1 MRRKDNRGASF
12 VMVIVAMAIVAILA
26 VTILWIALVNL
37 QMKTTDEKNTDNFYS
52 AEGVLDQICT
62 GLEGDMSA
70 AYTEGYSKVMQSYKT
85 KGNAENNEAN
95 RQALFVNTYVAALKL
110 RLAENPGDVQGST
123 YKMKKIQGYV
133 DSSLYKTD
141 SSGKPVYPYAK
152 ITSVSTPRLMTY
164 KNRTVLEGIKVEYT
178 DEKGYKSIIQTD
190 ISLAVPTM
198 SFTASGGVPELFTY
212 SLVGNTGLE
221 IGTDAHNVNLGG
233 NLYAGSDST
242 GMSVLIPNNTEL
254 RVDNASYMIAD
265 GNIEIGNPNS
275 NRAGINNKYI
285 LSIDKQC
292 QLWTNNINVNVNKEN
307 VFLEGTTYVADD
319 MTLKGRG
326 STVTLGKDENGKST
340 DGKYVGF
347 GNSDTKSD
355 ESSAIIINGRD
366 STLDM
371 SGIKELML
379 AGNAYINRSSMVK
392 DNRNDKGK
400 KDVAMGESISVKGNQ
415 IAYLIPPECIGT
427 DGDGADAKSHY
438 FKNPLSSSEDD
449 EITSNGSDSQKYT
462 VVNTNVVSSKT
473 GKPLSYYLSQ
483 YLSADEMKN
492 TDNYI
497 RKVYAPSNG
506 SENDGLVYYYLNM
519 PVKQASQ
526 YYEDYYNIDH
536 SSADS
541 KLQKYT
547 AFYTK
552 SIQVNDA
559 ASIYTS
565 GDYSLYDGSNLSLLK
580 GIVDGVNMDAQSIEL
595 KNTYT
600 ALRKRLIT
608 SYNSLPPTAE
618 TASLFTNIVHED
630 NLKKFT
636 EHETGKK
643 IEVTTTYTGK
653 YNKDETYKAVVVDG
667 DYTYPQSDSKE
678 NKNVR
683 IIVATGNVTIN
694 DNFTGTI
701 IAGKKI
707 FVNKECTVSNC
718 PQEIFKAL
726 LLKEVKVKD
735 VKTGSKKTMHLYDVF
750 DDGAD
755 YLGGITKTAANGS
768 GDADIDYSS
777 LITYQNW
784 KKK

>member
-26 VTILWIALVNL
+26 VTILWIALANL

-52 AEGVLDQICT
+52 AEGILDQICT
-62 GLEGDMSA
+62 GLEGDMSV

-85 KGNAENNEAN
+85 KGNADINEAN
-95 RQALFVNTYVAALKL
+95 RQASFVNTYVAALKS
-110 RLAENPGDVQGST
+110 RLADPNDAKGLT
-123 YKMKKIQGYV
+123 YNMDKIKGYV
-133 DSSLYKTD
+133 DSSLSKTD

-152 ITSVSTPRLMTY
+152 VTSVSTPQLKTY
-164 KNRTVLEGIKVEYT
+164 QNRTVLEGIKVEYT

-190 ISLAVPTM
+190 ISLSVPTM

-221 IGTDAHNVNLGG
+221 IGTGAHNVNLGG

-242 GMSVLIPNNTEL
+242 GMSVLIPNNTKL

-275 NRAGINNKYI
+275 NRAGTHNEST

-292 QLWTNNINVNVNKEN
+292 QLWTNNINVNGAKVS
-307 VFLEGTTYVADD
+307 LEGTTYVSDD
-319 MTLKGRG
+319 MTLKGSG
-326 STVTLGKDENGKST
+326 STVTLGRDENGKST

-347 GNSDTKSD
+347 GNSDTSSA
-355 ESSAIIINGRD
+355 ESSAIIINGRE

-379 AGNAYINRSSMVK
+379 AGNTYINRASMVK
-392 DNRNDKGK
+392 VNGNDKEN

-415 IAYLIPPECIGT
+415 IAYLIPAECIGT
-427 DGDGADAKSHY
+427 DGDGADAKSVY
-438 FKNPLSSSEDD
+438 YKNPLSYSEDAA
-449 EITSNGSDSQKYT
+449 ITSKGSDNQQYT
-462 VVNTNVVSSKT
+462 VININVVSSKT

-483 YLSADEMKN
+483 YLSADQMKN

-580 GIVDGVNMDAQSIEL
+580 GIVDGVDMDAQSIEL

-636 EHETGKK
+636 EHKTGKK
-643 IEVTTTYTGK
+643 IEVTATYTDK

-694 DNFTGTI
+694 ADFTGTI

-707 FVNKECTVSNC
+707 FVNKQCTVSNC

-726 LLKEVKVKD
+726 LLKEVK
-735 VKTGSKKTMHLYDVF
+735 TGSKTMHLYDVF

-784 KKK
+784 KKN

>member
-26 VTILWIALVNL
+26 VTILWIALANL

-62 GLEGDMSA
+62 GLEGDMSV

-85 KGNAENNEAN
+85 KGNADINEAN
-95 RQALFVNTYVAALKL
+95 RQASFVNTYVAALKS
-110 RLAENPGDVQGST
+110 RLADPNDAKGLT
-123 YKMKKIQGYV
+123 YNMDKIKGYV
-133 DSSLYKTD
+133 DSSLSKTD

-152 ITSVSTPRLMTY
+152 VTSVSTPQLKTY
-164 KNRTVLEGIKVEYT
+164 QNRTVLEGIKVEYT

-190 ISLAVPTM
+190 ISLSVPTM

-221 IGTDAHNVNLGG
+221 IGTGAHNVNLGG

-242 GMSVLIPNNTEL
+242 GMSVLIPNNTKL

-265 GNIEIGNPNS
+265 GNIEVGNPNS
-275 NRAGINNKYI
+275 NRAGTHNESI

-292 QLWTNNINVNVNKEN
+292 QLWTNNINVNGAKVS
-307 VFLEGTTYVADD
+307 LEGTTYVSDD
-319 MTLKGRG
+319 MTLKGSG
-326 STVTLGKDENGKST
+326 STVTLGKDENGKLT

-347 GNSDTKSD
+347 GNSDTSSA
-355 ESSAIIINGRD
+355 ESSAIIINGRE

-379 AGNAYINRSSMVK
+379 AGNTYINRASMVK
-392 DNRNDKGK
+392 VNGSNKEN

-415 IAYLIPPECIGT
+415 IAYLIPAECIGT
-427 DGDGADAKSHY
+427 DGDGADAKSVY
-438 FKNPLSSSEDD
+438 YKNPLSYSEDAA
-449 EITSNGSDSQKYT
+449 ITSKGSDNQQYT
-462 VVNTNVVSSKT
+462 VININVVSSKT

-483 YLSADEMKN
+483 YLSADQMKN

-580 GIVDGVNMDAQSIEL
+580 RIVDGVDMDAQSIEL

-636 EHETGKK
+636 EHKTGKK
-643 IEVTTTYTGK
+643 IEVTATYTDK

-694 DNFTGTI
+694 ADFTGTI

-707 FVNKECTVSNC
+707 FVNKQCTVSNC

-726 LLKEVKVKD
+726 LLKEVK
-735 VKTGSKKTMHLYDVF
+735 TGSKTMHLYDVF

-784 KKK
+784 KKN

>member
-26 VTILWIALVNL
+26 VTILWIALANL

-85 KGNAENNEAN
+85 KGNADINEAN
-95 RQALFVNTYVAALKL
+95 RQASFVNTYVAALKS
-110 RLAENPGDVQGST
+110 RLADPNDAKGRT
-123 YKMKKIQGYV
+123 YNMDKIKGYV
-133 DSSLYKTD
+133 DSSLSKTD

-152 ITSVSTPRLMTY
+152 VTSVSTPQLKTY
-164 KNRTVLEGIKVEYT
+164 QNRTVLEGIKVEYT

-190 ISLAVPTM
+190 ISLSVPTM

-242 GMSVLIPNNTEL
+242 GMSVLIPNNTKL

-265 GNIEIGNPNS
+265 GNIEVGNPNS
-275 NRAGINNKYI
+275 NRAGTHNEST

-292 QLWTNNINVNVNKEN
+292 QLWTNNINVNGAKVS
-307 VFLEGTTYVADD
+307 LEGTTYVSDD
-319 MTLKGRG
+319 MTLKGSG

-347 GNSDTKSD
+347 GNSDTLSA
-355 ESSAIIINGRD
+355 ESSAIIINGRE

-379 AGNAYINRSSMVK
+379 AGNTYINRASMVK
-392 DNRNDKGK
+392 VNGNDKEN

-415 IAYLIPPECIGT
+415 IAYLIPAECIGT
-427 DGDGADAKSHY
+427 DGDGADAKSVY
-438 FKNPLSSSEDD
+438 YKNPLSYSEDAA
-449 EITSNGSDSQKYT
+449 ITSKGSDNQQYT
-462 VVNTNVVSSKT
+462 VININVVSSKT

-483 YLSADEMKN
+483 YLSADQMKN

-580 GIVDGVNMDAQSIEL
+580 GIVDGVDMDAQSIEL

-636 EHETGKK
+636 EHKTGKK
-643 IEVTTTYTGK
+643 IEVTATYTDK

-694 DNFTGTI
+694 ADFTGTI

-707 FVNKECTVSNC
+707 FVNKQCTVSNC

-726 LLKEVKVKD
+726 LLKEVKI
-735 VKTGSKKTMHLYDVF
+735 GSKTMHLYDVF

-784 KKK
+784 KKN

>member
-26 VTILWIALVNL
+26 VTILWIALANL

-62 GLEGDMSA
+62 GLEGDMSV

-85 KGNAENNEAN
+85 KGNADINEAN
-95 RQALFVNTYVAALKL
+95 RQASFVNTYVAALRS
-110 RLAENPGDVQGST
+110 RLADPNDAKGLT
-123 YKMKKIQGYV
+123 YNMVKIKGYV
-133 DSSLYKTD
+133 DSSLSKTD

-152 ITSVSTPRLMTY
+152 VTSVSTPQLKTY
-164 KNRTVLEGIKVEYT
+164 QNRTVLEGIKVEYT

-190 ISLAVPTM
+190 ISLSVPTM

-221 IGTDAHNVNLGG
+221 IGAGAHNVNLGG

-242 GMSVLIPNNTEL
+242 GMSVLIPNNTKL

-275 NRAGINNKYI
+275 NRAGTHNESI

-292 QLWTNNINVNVNKEN
+292 QLWTNNINVNGAKVS
-307 VFLEGTTYVADD
+307 LEGTTYVSDD
-319 MTLKGRG
+319 MTLKGSG

-347 GNSDTKSD
+347 GNSDTLSA
-355 ESSAIIINGRD
+355 ESSAIIINGRE

-379 AGNAYINRSSMVK
+379 AGNTYINRASMVK
-392 DNRNDKGK
+392 VNGNNKEN

-415 IAYLIPPECIGT
+415 IAYLIPAECIGT
-427 DGDGADAKSHY
+427 DGDGADAKSVY
-438 FKNPLSSSEDD
+438 YKNPLSYSEDAA
-449 EITSNGSDSQKYT
+449 ITSKGSDNQQYT
-462 VVNTNVVSSKT
+462 VININVVSSKT

-483 YLSADEMKN
+483 YLSADQMKN

-541 KLQKYT
+541 RLQKYT

-580 GIVDGVNMDAQSIEL
+580 GIVDGVDMDAQSIEL

-600 ALRKRLIT
+600 ALTKRLIT

-630 NLKKFT
+630 NLQTFT
-636 EHETGKK
+636 KNEAGKK
-643 IEVTTTYTGK
+643 LEVTTTYTGK

-694 DNFTGTI
+694 ADFTGTI

-726 LLKEVKVKD
+726 LLKEVKTD
-735 VKTGSKKTMHLYDVF
+735 SQTMHLYDVF

-784 KKK
+784 KKN

>member
-1 MRRKDNRGASF
+1 MRRKDNRGALF

-26 VTILWIALVNL
+26 VTILWIALANL

-85 KGNAENNEAN
+85 KGNADINEAN
-95 RQALFVNTYVAALKL
+95 RQASFVNTYVAALRS
-110 RLAENPGDVQGST
+110 RLADPNDAKGLT
-123 YKMKKIQGYV
+123 YNMDKIKGYV
-133 DSSLYKTD
+133 DSSLSKTD

-152 ITSVSTPRLMTY
+152 VTSVSTPQLKTY
-164 KNRTVLEGIKVEYT
+164 QNRTVIEGIKVEYT

-190 ISLAVPTM
+190 ISLSVPTM

-221 IGTDAHNVNLGG
+221 IGAGAHNVNLGG

-242 GMSVLIPNNTEL
+242 GISVLIPNNTKL

-265 GNIEIGNPNS
+265 GDTEVGNPNS
-275 NRAGINNKYI
+275 NRAGTHNEST

-292 QLWTNNINVNVNKEN
+292 QLWTNNINVNGAKVS
-307 VFLEGTTYVADD
+307 LEGTTYVSDD
-319 MTLKGRG
+319 MTLKGSG
-326 STVTLGKDENGKST
+326 STVTLGKDESGKST

-347 GNSDTKSD
+347 GNSDTLSA
-355 ESSAIIINGRD
+355 ESSAIIINGRE

-379 AGNAYINRSSMVK
+379 AGNTYINRASMVK
-392 DNRNDKGK
+392 VNGNDKEN

-415 IAYLIPPECIGT
+415 IAYLIPAECIGT
-427 DGDGADAKSHY
+427 DGDGADAKSVY
-438 FKNPLSSSEDD
+438 YKNPLSYSEDAA
-449 EITSNGSDSQKYT
+449 ITSKGSDNQQYT
-462 VVNTNVVSSKT
+462 VININVVSSKT

-483 YLSADEMKN
+483 YLSADQMKN

-643 IEVTTTYTGK
+643 LEVMATYTDK

-694 DNFTGTI
+694 ADFTGTI

-707 FVNKECTVSNC
+707 FVNKQCTVSNC

-726 LLKEVKVKD
+726 LLKEVK
-735 VKTGSKKTMHLYDVF
+735 TGSKTMHLYDVF

-755 YLGGITKTAANGS
+755 YLGGITRPLQMVVEMRILTILA
-768 GDADIDYSS
+768 
-777 LITYQNW
+777 L
-784 KKK
+784 

>member
-26 VTILWIALVNL
+26 VTILWIALANL

-95 RQALFVNTYVAALKL
+95 RQASFVNTYVAALRS
-110 RLAENPGDVQGST
+110 RLVDPNDAKGLT
-123 YKMKKIQGYV
+123 YNMDKINGYV
-133 DSSLYKTD
+133 DSNLTKTD
-141 SSGKPVYPYAK
+141 SSGKPVYYPHAEV
-152 ITSVSTPRLMTY
+152 TSVSTPQLKTY
-164 KNRTVLEGIKVEYT
+164 QNRTVLEGIKVEYT

-221 IGTDAHNVNLGG
+221 IGNGAHNVNLGG

-242 GMSVLIPNNTEL
+242 GMCVLIPNNTKL

-265 GNIEIGNPNS
+265 GNLEVGNPNS
-275 NRAGINNKYI
+275 NRAGTHNEST

-292 QLWTNNINVNVNKEN
+292 QLWTKNINVNGAN
-307 VFLEGTTYVADD
+307 VSLEGTTYVSDD

-347 GNSDTKSD
+347 GNSDISSA
-355 ESSAIIINGRD
+355 ESSAIIINGRE

-392 DNRNDKGK
+392 VNGSYKEN

-415 IAYLIPPECIGT
+415 IAYLIPAECIGT
-427 DGDGADAKSHY
+427 DGDDAAAKSVY
-438 FKNPLSSSEDD
+438 YKNPLSYSEDD

-497 RKVYAPSNG
+497 RKVYVPRSK
-506 SENDGLVYYYLNM
+506 NDGLVYYYLNM

-580 GIVDGVNMDAQSIEL
+580 GIVDGVDMDAQSIEL

-618 TASLFTNIVHED
+618 TASLFTNIVHEG
-630 NLKKFT
+630 NLETFT
-636 EHETGKK
+636 KNETGKK
-643 IEVTTTYTGK
+643 LEVTATYTGK

-707 FVNKECTVSNC
+707 FVNKQCTVLNC

-735 VKTGSKKTMHLYDVF
+735 VNTDSQTIMHLYDVF

-784 KKK
+784 KKNRY

>member
-26 VTILWIALVNL
+26 VTILWIALANL

-62 GLEGDMSA
+62 GLEGDMSV

-85 KGNAENNEAN
+85 KGNADINEAN
-95 RQALFVNTYVAALKL
+95 RQASFVTTYVAALRS
-110 RLAENPGDVQGST
+110 RLANPGDAQGLT
-123 YKMKKIQGYV
+123 YNMDKIKGYV
-133 DSSLYKTD
+133 DSSLSKKD

-152 ITSVSTPRLMTY
+152 VTSVSTPQLKTY
-164 KNRTVLEGIKVEYT
+164 QNRTVLEGIKVEYT

-190 ISLAVPTM
+190 ISLSVPTM

-221 IGTDAHNVNLGG
+221 IGAGAHNVNLGG

-242 GMSVLIPNNTEL
+242 GMSVLIPNNTKL

-275 NRAGINNKYI
+275 NRAGTHNEST

-292 QLWTNNINVNVNKEN
+292 QLWTNNINVNGAKVS
-307 VFLEGTTYVADD
+307 LEGTTYVSDD
-319 MTLKGRG
+319 MTLKGSG

-347 GNSDTKSD
+347 GNSDTLSA
-355 ESSAIIINGRD
+355 ESSAIIINGRE

-379 AGNAYINRSSMVK
+379 AGNTYINRASMVK
-392 DNRNDKGK
+392 VNGNDKEN

-415 IAYLIPPECIGT
+415 IAYLIPAECIGT
-427 DGDGADAKSHY
+427 DGDGADAKSVY
-438 FKNPLSSSEDD
+438 YKNPLSYSEDAA
-449 EITSNGSDSQKYT
+449 ITSKGSDNQQYT
-462 VVNTNVVSSKT
+462 VININVVSSKT

-483 YLSADEMKN
+483 YLSADQMKN

-580 GIVDGVNMDAQSIEL
+580 GIVDGVDMDAQSIEL

-643 IEVTTTYTGK
+643 LEVTTTYTGK
-653 YNKDETYKAVVVDG
+653 YNKDETYKAVVVNG

-694 DNFTGTI
+694 ADFTGTI

-707 FVNKECTVSNC
+707 FVNKQCTVSNC

-726 LLKEVKVKD
+726 LLKEVK
-735 VKTGSKKTMHLYDVF
+735 TGSKTMHLYDVF

-755 YLGGITKTAANGS
+755 YLGGITKTATNSS

-784 KKK
+784 KKN

>member
-26 VTILWIALVNL
+26 VTILWIALANL

-95 RQALFVNTYVAALKL
+95 RQASFVNTYVAALRS
-110 RLAENPGDVQGST
+110 RLVDPNDAKGLT
-123 YKMKKIQGYV
+123 YNMDKINGYV
-133 DSSLYKTD
+133 DSNLTKTD
-141 SSGKPVYPYAK
+141 SSGKPVYYPHAEV
-152 ITSVSTPRLMTY
+152 TSVSTPQLKTY
-164 KNRTVLEGIKVEYT
+164 QNRTVLEGIKVEYT

-242 GMSVLIPNNTEL
+242 GMCVLIPNNTKI

-265 GNIEIGNPNS
+265 GNLEVGNPNS
-275 NRAGINNKYI
+275 NRAGTDNKI
-285 LSIDKQC
+285 TLSIDKQC
-292 QLWTNNINVNVNKEN
+292 QLWTKNINVNGAN
-307 VFLEGTTYVADD
+307 VSLEGTTYVSDD

-347 GNSDTKSD
+347 GNSDTSSA
-355 ESSAIIINGRD
+355 ESSAIIINGRE

-379 AGNAYINRSSMVK
+379 AGNAYINRSSKVE
-392 DNRNDKGK
+392 DDESDKEN

-415 IAYLIPPECIGT
+415 IAYLIPAECIGT
-427 DGDGADAKSHY
+427 DGDDAAAKSVY
-438 FKNPLSSSEDD
+438 YKNPLSYSEDD

-497 RKVYAPSNG
+497 RKVYVPRSK
-506 SENDGLVYYYLNM
+506 NDGLVYYYLNM

-580 GIVDGVNMDAQSIEL
+580 GIVDGVDMDAQSIEL

-618 TASLFTNIVHED
+618 TASLFTNIVHEG
-630 NLKKFT
+630 NLETFT
-636 EHETGKK
+636 KNETGKK
-643 IEVTTTYTGK
+643 LEVTATYTGK

-707 FVNKECTVSNC
+707 FVNKQCTVLNC

-735 VKTGSKKTMHLYDVF
+735 VNTDSQTIMHLYDVF

-784 KKK
+784 KKNRY

>member
-1 MRRKDNRGASF
+1 
-12 VMVIVAMAIVAILA
+12 
-26 VTILWIALVNL
+26 
-37 QMKTTDEKNTDNFYS
+37 
-52 AEGVLDQICT
+52 
-62 GLEGDMSA
+62 
-70 AYTEGYSKVMQSYKT
+70 
-85 KGNAENNEAN
+85 
-95 RQALFVNTYVAALKL
+95 
-110 RLAENPGDVQGST
+110 
-123 YKMKKIQGYV
+123 
-133 DSSLYKTD
+133 
-141 SSGKPVYPYAK
+141 
-152 ITSVSTPRLMTY
+152 
-164 KNRTVLEGIKVEYT
+164 
-178 DEKGYKSIIQTD
+178 
-190 ISLAVPTM
+190 
-198 SFTASGGVPELFTY
+198 
-212 SLVGNTGLE
+212 
-221 IGTDAHNVNLGG
+221 
-233 NLYAGSDST
+233 
-242 GMSVLIPNNTEL
+242 
-254 RVDNASYMIAD
+254 MI
-265 GNIEIGNPNS
+265 NI
-275 NRAGINNKYI
+275 
-285 LSIDKQC
+285 
-292 QLWTNNINVNVNKEN
+292 
-307 VFLEGTTYVADD
+307 
-319 MTLKGRG
+319 
-326 STVTLGKDENGKST
+326 
-340 DGKYVGF
+340 
-347 GNSDTKSD
+347 
-355 ESSAIIINGRD
+355 
-366 STLDM
+366 
-371 SGIKELML
+371 
-379 AGNAYINRSSMVK
+379 
-392 DNRNDKGK
+392 
-400 KDVAMGESISVKGNQ
+400 
-415 IAYLIPPECIGT
+415 
-427 DGDGADAKSHY
+427 
-438 FKNPLSSSEDD
+438 
-449 EITSNGSDSQKYT
+449 
-462 VVNTNVVSSKT
+462 NVVSSKT

-483 YLSADEMKN
+483 YLSADQMKN

-580 GIVDGVNMDAQSIEL
+580 GIVDGVDIDAQSIEL

-600 ALRKRLIT
+600 ALTKRLIT

-643 IEVTTTYTGK
+643 IEVTATYTDK

-694 DNFTGTI
+694 ADFTGTI
-701 IAGKKI
+701 IAGTKI
-707 FVNKECTVSNC
+707 FVNKQCTVLNC

-726 LLKEVKVKD
+726 LLKEI
-735 VKTGSKKTMHLYDVF
+735 KTGSQTMHLYDVF

>member
-26 VTILWIALVNL
+26 VTILWIALANL

-62 GLEGDMSA
+62 GLEGDMSV

-85 KGNAENNEAN
+85 KGNADINEAN
-95 RQALFVNTYVAALKL
+95 RQASFVTTYVAALRS
-110 RLAENPGDVQGST
+110 RLADPNDAKGLT
-123 YKMKKIQGYV
+123 YNMDKIKGYV
-133 DSSLYKTD
+133 DSSLSKKD

-152 ITSVSTPRLMTY
+152 VTSVSTPQLKTY
-164 KNRTVLEGIKVEYT
+164 QNRTVLEGIKVEYT

-190 ISLAVPTM
+190 ISLSVPTM

-221 IGTDAHNVNLGG
+221 IGAGAHNVNLGG

-242 GMSVLIPNNTEL
+242 GMSVLIPNNTKL

-275 NRAGINNKYI
+275 NRAGTHNESI

-292 QLWTNNINVNVNKEN
+292 QLWTNNINVNGAKVS
-307 VFLEGTTYVADD
+307 LEGTTYVSDD
-319 MTLKGRG
+319 MTLKGSG

-347 GNSDTKSD
+347 GNSDTLSA
-355 ESSAIIINGRD
+355 ESSAIIINGRE

-379 AGNAYINRSSMVK
+379 AGNTYINRASMVK
-392 DNRNDKGK
+392 VNGNDKEN

-415 IAYLIPPECIGT
+415 IAYLIPAECIGT
-427 DGDGADAKSHY
+427 DGDGADAKSVY
-438 FKNPLSSSEDD
+438 YKNPLSYSEDAA
-449 EITSNGSDSQKYT
+449 ITSKGSDNQQYT
-462 VVNTNVVSSKT
+462 VININVVSSKT

-483 YLSADEMKN
+483 YLSADQMKN

-541 KLQKYT
+541 RLQKYT

-580 GIVDGVNMDAQSIEL
+580 GIVDGVDMDAQSIEL

-643 IEVTTTYTGK
+643 LEVTTTYTGK
-653 YNKDETYKAVVVDG
+653 YNKDETYKAVVVNG

-694 DNFTGTI
+694 ADFTGTI

-707 FVNKECTVSNC
+707 FVNKQCTVSNC

-726 LLKEVKVKD
+726 LLKEVK
-735 VKTGSKKTMHLYDVF
+735 TGSQTMHLYDVF

-784 KKK
+784 KKN

>member
-26 VTILWIALVNL
+26 VTILWIALANL

-62 GLEGDMSA
+62 GLEGDMSV

-85 KGNAENNEAN
+85 KGNADINEAN
-95 RQALFVNTYVAALKL
+95 RQASFVTTYVAALRS
-110 RLAENPGDVQGST
+110 RLANPGDAQGLT
-123 YKMKKIQGYV
+123 YNMDKIKGYV
-133 DSSLYKTD
+133 DSSLSKTD

-152 ITSVSTPRLMTY
+152 VTSVSTPQLKTY
-164 KNRTVLEGIKVEYT
+164 QNRTVLEGIKVEYT

-190 ISLAVPTM
+190 ISLSVPTM

-221 IGTDAHNVNLGG
+221 IGAGAHNVNLGG

-242 GMSVLIPNNTEL
+242 GMSVLIPNNTKL

-275 NRAGINNKYI
+275 NRAGTHNEST

-292 QLWTNNINVNVNKEN
+292 QLWTNNINVNGAKVS
-307 VFLEGTTYVADD
+307 LEGTTYVSDD
-319 MTLKGRG
+319 MTLKGSG

-347 GNSDTKSD
+347 GNSDTLSA
-355 ESSAIIINGRD
+355 ESSAIIINGRE

-379 AGNAYINRSSMVK
+379 AGNTYINRASMVK
-392 DNRNDKGK
+392 VNGNDKEN

-415 IAYLIPPECIGT
+415 IAYLIPAECIGT
-427 DGDGADAKSHY
+427 DGDGADAKSVY
-438 FKNPLSSSEDD
+438 YKNPLSYSEDAA
-449 EITSNGSDSQKYT
+449 ITSKGSDNQQYT
-462 VVNTNVVSSKT
+462 VININVVSSKT

-483 YLSADEMKN
+483 YLSADQMKN

-580 GIVDGVNMDAQSIEL
+580 GIVDGVDMDAQSIEL

-643 IEVTTTYTGK
+643 LEVTTTYTGK
-653 YNKDETYKAVVVDG
+653 YNKDETYKAVVVNG

-694 DNFTGTI
+694 ADFTGTI

-707 FVNKECTVSNC
+707 FVNKQCTVSNC

-726 LLKEVKVKD
+726 LLKEVK
-735 VKTGSKKTMHLYDVF
+735 TGSKTMHLYDVF

-755 YLGGITKTAANGS
+755 YLGGITKTATNSS

-784 KKK
+784 KKN

>member
-26 VTILWIALVNL
+26 VTILWIALANL

-95 RQALFVNTYVAALKL
+95 RQASFVNTYVAALKS
-110 RLAENPGDVQGST
+110 RLADPNDAKGFT
-123 YKMKKIQGYV
+123 YNMDKIKGYV
-133 DSSLYKTD
+133 DSSLSKTD

-152 ITSVSTPRLMTY
+152 VTSVSTPQLKTY
-164 KNRTVLEGIKVEYT
+164 QNRTVLEGIKVEYT

-221 IGTDAHNVNLGG
+221 IGAGAHNVNLGG

-242 GMSVLIPNNTEL
+242 GMCVLIPNNTKL

-275 NRAGINNKYI
+275 NRAGTHNEST

-292 QLWTNNINVNVNKEN
+292 QLWTNNINVNGAKVS
-307 VFLEGTTYVADD
+307 LEGTTYVSDD
-319 MTLKGRG
+319 MTLKGSG

-347 GNSDTKSD
+347 GNSDTSSA
-355 ESSAIIINGRD
+355 ESSAIIINGRE

-379 AGNAYINRSSMVK
+379 AGNAYINRASMVK
-392 DNRNDKGK
+392 VNGNDKEN

-415 IAYLIPPECIGT
+415 IAYLIPAECIGT
-427 DGDGADAKSHY
+427 DGDGADAKSVY
-438 FKNPLSSSEDD
+438 YKNPLSYSEDAA
-449 EITSNGSDSQKYT
+449 ITSKGSDNQQYT
-462 VVNTNVVSSKT
+462 VININVVSSKT

-483 YLSADEMKN
+483 YLSADQMKN

-580 GIVDGVNMDAQSIEL
+580 GIVDGVDMDAQSIEL

-643 IEVTTTYTGK
+643 IEVTAPYTDK

-694 DNFTGTI
+694 ADFTGTI

-707 FVNKECTVSNC
+707 FVNKQCTVSNC

-726 LLKEVKVKD
+726 LLKEVK
-735 VKTGSKKTMHLYDVF
+735 TGSKTMHLYDVF

-784 KKK
+784 KKN

>member
-1 MRRKDNRGASF
+1 
-12 VMVIVAMAIVAILA
+12 
-26 VTILWIALVNL
+26 
-37 QMKTTDEKNTDNFYS
+37 
-52 AEGVLDQICT
+52 
-62 GLEGDMSA
+62 
-70 AYTEGYSKVMQSYKT
+70 
-85 KGNAENNEAN
+85 
-95 RQALFVNTYVAALKL
+95 
-110 RLAENPGDVQGST
+110 
-123 YKMKKIQGYV
+123 
-133 DSSLYKTD
+133 
-141 SSGKPVYPYAK
+141 
-152 ITSVSTPRLMTY
+152 
-164 KNRTVLEGIKVEYT
+164 
-178 DEKGYKSIIQTD
+178 
-190 ISLAVPTM
+190 
-198 SFTASGGVPELFTY
+198 
-212 SLVGNTGLE
+212 
-221 IGTDAHNVNLGG
+221 
-233 NLYAGSDST
+233 
-242 GMSVLIPNNTEL
+242 
-254 RVDNASYMIAD
+254 
-265 GNIEIGNPNS
+265 
-275 NRAGINNKYI
+275 
-285 LSIDKQC
+285 
-292 QLWTNNINVNVNKEN
+292 
-307 VFLEGTTYVADD
+307 
-319 MTLKGRG
+319 
-326 STVTLGKDENGKST
+326 
-340 DGKYVGF
+340 
-347 GNSDTKSD
+347 
-355 ESSAIIINGRD
+355 
-366 STLDM
+366 M

-379 AGNAYINRSSMVK
+379 AGNTYINRASMVK
-392 DNRNDKGK
+392 VNGNDKEN

-415 IAYLIPPECIGT
+415 IAYLIPAECIGT
-427 DGDGADAKSHY
+427 DGDGADAKSVY
-438 FKNPLSSSEDD
+438 YKNPLSYSEDAA
-449 EITSNGSDSQKYT
+449 ITSKGSDNQQYT
-462 VVNTNVVSSKT
+462 VININVVSSKT

-483 YLSADEMKN
+483 YLSADQMKN

-580 GIVDGVNMDAQSIEL
+580 GIVDGVDMDAQSIEL

-643 IEVTTTYTGK
+643 LEVTATYTDK

-694 DNFTGTI
+694 ADFTGTI

-707 FVNKECTVSNC
+707 FVNKQCTVSNC

-726 LLKEVKVKD
+726 LLKEVKA
-735 VKTGSKKTMHLYDVF
+735 GSKTMHLYDVF

-784 KKK
+784 KKN

>member
-26 VTILWIALVNL
+26 VTILWIALANL

-95 RQALFVNTYVAALKL
+95 RQASFVNTYVAALKS
-110 RLAENPGDVQGST
+110 RLVDPNDAKGIT
-123 YKMKKIQGYV
+123 YNMGKINGYV
-133 DSSLYKTD
+133 DSNLTKTD
-141 SSGKPVYPYAK
+141 SSGKPVYYPHAK
-152 ITSVSTPRLMTY
+152 VTSVSTPKLKTY
-164 KNRTVLEGIKVEYT
+164 QNRTVLEGIKVEYI

-221 IGTDAHNVNLGG
+221 IGNGAHNVNLGG

-242 GMSVLIPNNTEL
+242 GMCVLIPNNTKL

-265 GNIEIGNPNS
+265 GNLEVGNPNS
-275 NRAGINNKYI
+275 NRAGTHNEST

-292 QLWTNNINVNVNKEN
+292 QLWTKNINVNGAN
-307 VFLEGTTYVADD
+307 VSLEGTTYVSDD

-347 GNSDTKSD
+347 GNSDISSA
-355 ESSAIIINGRD
+355 ESSAIIINGRE

-379 AGNAYINRSSMVK
+379 AGNTYINRSSMVK
-392 DNRNDKGK
+392 VNGSYKEN

-427 DGDGADAKSHY
+427 DGDGADAKSVY
-438 FKNPLSSSEDD
+438 YKNPLSYSEDD

-506 SENDGLVYYYLNM
+506 SESDGLVYYYLNM

-580 GIVDGVNMDAQSIEL
+580 GIVDGVEMDAQSIEL

-618 TASLFTNIVHED
+618 SASLFTNIVHEG
-630 NLKKFT
+630 NLETFT
-636 EHETGKK
+636 KNETGKK
-643 IEVTTTYTGK
+643 LEVTATYTGK

-707 FVNKECTVSNC
+707 FVNKQCTVLNC

-735 VKTGSKKTMHLYDVF
+735 VNTGLQTIMHLYDVF

-784 KKK
+784 KKN

>member
-26 VTILWIALVNL
+26 VTILWIALANL

-62 GLEGDMSA
+62 GLEGDMSV

-85 KGNAENNEAN
+85 KGNADINEAN
-95 RQALFVNTYVAALKL
+95 RQASFVNTYVAALKS
-110 RLAENPGDVQGST
+110 RLADPNDAKGLT
-123 YKMKKIQGYV
+123 YNMDKIKGYV
-133 DSSLYKTD
+133 DSSLSKTD

-152 ITSVSTPRLMTY
+152 VTSVSTPQLKTY
-164 KNRTVLEGIKVEYT
+164 QNRTVLEGIKVEYT

-190 ISLAVPTM
+190 ISLSVPTM

-242 GMSVLIPNNTEL
+242 GMSVLIPNNTKL

-275 NRAGINNKYI
+275 NRAGTHNEST

-292 QLWTNNINVNVNKEN
+292 QLWTNNINVNGAKVS
-307 VFLEGTTYVADD
+307 LEGTTYVTDD
-319 MTLKGRG
+319 MTLKGSG
-326 STVTLGKDENGKST
+326 STVTLGRDENGKST

-347 GNSDTKSD
+347 GNSDTSSA
-355 ESSAIIINGRD
+355 ESSAIIINGRE

-379 AGNAYINRSSMVK
+379 AGNTYINRASMVK
-392 DNRNDKGK
+392 VNGSNKEN

-415 IAYLIPPECIGT
+415 IAYLIPAECIGT
-427 DGDGADAKSHY
+427 DGDGADAKSVY
-438 FKNPLSSSEDD
+438 YKNPLSYSEDAA
-449 EITSNGSDSQKYT
+449 ITSKGSDNQQYT
-462 VVNTNVVSSKT
+462 VININVVSSKT

-483 YLSADEMKN
+483 YLSADQMKN

-580 GIVDGVNMDAQSIEL
+580 GIVDGVDMDAQSIEL

-636 EHETGKK
+636 EHKTGKK
-643 IEVTTTYTGK
+643 IEVTATYTDK

-694 DNFTGTI
+694 ADFTGTI

-707 FVNKECTVSNC
+707 FVNKQCTVSNC

-726 LLKEVKVKD
+726 LLKEVKID
-735 VKTGSKKTMHLYDVF
+735 SQTMHLYDVF

-784 KKK
+784 KKN

>member
-26 VTILWIALVNL
+26 VTILWIALANL

-95 RQALFVNTYVAALKL
+95 RQASFVNTYVAALRS
-110 RLAENPGDVQGST
+110 RLVDPGDAKGLT
-123 YKMKKIQGYV
+123 YSMDKIKGYV
-133 DSSLYKTD
+133 DSSLSKTD
-141 SSGKPVYPYAK
+141 SSGKPVYPHAEV
-152 ITSVSTPRLMTY
+152 TSVSTPQLKTY
-164 KNRTVLEGIKVEYT
+164 QNRTVLEGIKVEFT
-178 DEKGYKSIIQTD
+178 DEKGYKSVIQTD

-221 IGTDAHNVNLGG
+221 IGTGAHNVNLGG
-233 NLYAGSDST
+233 NLYAGNDST
-242 GMSVLIPNNTEL
+242 GMSVLIPNNTKL

-265 GNIEIGNPNS
+265 GNIEVGNPNS
-275 NRAGINNKYI
+275 NRAGTHNESI

-292 QLWTNNINVNVNKEN
+292 QLWTNNINVNGAKVS
-307 VFLEGTTYVADD
+307 LEGTTYVLDD
-319 MTLKGRG
+319 MTLKGSG
-326 STVTLGKDENGKST
+326 STVTLGRDENGKST

-347 GNSDTKSD
+347 GNSDTSSA
-355 ESSAIIINGRD
+355 ESSAIIINGRE

-379 AGNAYINRSSMVK
+379 AGNTYINRASMVK
-392 DNRNDKGK
+392 VNGNDKEN

-415 IAYLIPPECIGT
+415 IAYLIPAECIGT
-427 DGDGADAKSHY
+427 DGDGADAKSVY
-438 FKNPLSSSEDD
+438 YKNPLSYSEDAA
-449 EITSNGSDSQKYT
+449 ITSKGSDNQQYT
-462 VVNTNVVSSKT
+462 VININVVSSKT

-483 YLSADEMKN
+483 YLSADQMKN

-643 IEVTTTYTGK
+643 IEVMATYTDK

-694 DNFTGTI
+694 ADFTGTI

-707 FVNKECTVSNC
+707 FVNKQCTVSNC

-726 LLKEVKVKD
+726 LLKEVKA
-735 VKTGSKKTMHLYDVF
+735 GSKTMHLYDVF

-784 KKK
+784 KKN

>member
-26 VTILWIALVNL
+26 VTILWIALANL

-85 KGNAENNEAN
+85 KGNADINEAN
-95 RQALFVNTYVAALKL
+95 RQASFVNTYVAALRS
-110 RLAENPGDVQGST
+110 RLVDPGDAKGLT
-123 YKMKKIQGYV
+123 YSMDKIKGYV
-133 DSSLYKTD
+133 DSRLSKTD
-141 SSGKPVYPYAK
+141 SSGKPVYPHAEV
-152 ITSVSTPRLMTY
+152 TSVSAPQLKTY
-164 KNRTVLEGIKVEYT
+164 QNRTVLEGIKVEFT
-178 DEKGYKSIIQTD
+178 DEKGYKSVIQTD

-221 IGTDAHNVNLGG
+221 IGTGAHNVNLGG

-242 GMSVLIPNNTEL
+242 GMCVLIPDNTKL

-265 GNIEIGNPNS
+265 GNLEVGNPNS
-275 NRAGINNKYI
+275 NRAGTHNEST

-292 QLWTNNINVNVNKEN
+292 QLWTKNINVNGAN
-307 VFLEGTTYVADD
+307 VSLEGTTYVSDD
-319 MTLKGRG
+319 MTLKGSG
-326 STVTLGKDENGKST
+326 STVTLGKDKNGKST

-347 GNSDTKSD
+347 GNSDNSSA
-355 ESSAIIINGRD
+355 ESSAIIINGRE

-392 DNRNDKGK
+392 VNGSDKEN

-415 IAYLIPPECIGT
+415 IAYRIPPECIGT
-427 DGDGADAKSHY
+427 DGDDAAAKSVY
-438 FKNPLSSSEDD
+438 YKNPLSYSEDA
-449 EITSNGSDSQKYT
+449 EITSKGNDNQQYT
-462 VVNTNVVSSKT
+462 VININVVSSKT

-483 YLSADEMKN
+483 YLSADQMKN

-580 GIVDGVNMDAQSIEL
+580 GIVDGVDMDAQSIGL
-595 KNTYT
+595 NNTYT

-643 IEVTTTYTGK
+643 LEVTTNYTDK

-694 DNFTGTI
+694 ADFTGTI

-707 FVNKECTVSNC
+707 FVNKQCTVLNC

-726 LLKEVKVKD
+726 LLKEI
-735 VKTGSKKTMHLYDVF
+735 KTGSQTMHLYDVF

-755 YLGGITKTAANGS
+755 YLGGITKTTENGS

>member
-26 VTILWIALVNL
+26 VTILWIALANL

-62 GLEGDMSA
+62 GLEGDMSV

-85 KGNAENNEAN
+85 KGNADINEAN
-95 RQALFVNTYVAALKL
+95 RQASFVTTYVAALRS
-110 RLAENPGDVQGST
+110 RLADPNDAKGLT
-123 YKMKKIQGYV
+123 YNMDKIKGYV
-133 DSSLYKTD
+133 DSSLSKTD

-152 ITSVSTPRLMTY
+152 VTSVSTPQLKTY
-164 KNRTVLEGIKVEYT
+164 QNRTVLEGIKVEYT

-190 ISLAVPTM
+190 ISLSVPNM

-221 IGTDAHNVNLGG
+221 IGAGAHNVNLGG
-233 NLYAGSDST
+233 NLYAGNDST
-242 GMSVLIPNNTEL
+242 GMSVLIPNNTKL

-275 NRAGINNKYI
+275 NRAGTHNEST

-292 QLWTNNINVNVNKEN
+292 QLWTNNINVNGAKVS
-307 VFLEGTTYVADD
+307 LEGTTYVTDD
-319 MTLKGRG
+319 MTLKGSG

-347 GNSDTKSD
+347 GNSDTSSA
-355 ESSAIIINGRD
+355 ESSAIIINGRE

-379 AGNAYINRSSMVK
+379 AGNAYINRASMVK
-392 DNRNDKGK
+392 VNGNDKEN

-415 IAYLIPPECIGT
+415 IAYLIPAECIGT
-427 DGDGADAKSHY
+427 DGDGADAKSVY
-438 FKNPLSSSEDD
+438 YKNPLSYSEDAA
-449 EITSNGSDSQKYT
+449 ITSKGSDNQQYT
-462 VVNTNVVSSKT
+462 VININVVSSKT

-483 YLSADEMKN
+483 YLSADQMKN

-580 GIVDGVNMDAQSIEL
+580 GIVDGVDMDAQSIEL

-600 ALRKRLIT
+600 ALTKRLIT

-618 TASLFTNIVHED
+618 SASLFTNIVHED

-643 IEVTTTYTGK
+643 IEVTATYTDK

-694 DNFTGTI
+694 ADFTGTI

-707 FVNKECTVSNC
+707 FVNKQCTVSNC

-726 LLKEVKVKD
+726 LLKEVK
-735 VKTGSKKTMHLYDVF
+735 TGSQTMHLYDVF

-784 KKK
+784 KKN

>member
-26 VTILWIALVNL
+26 VTILWIALANL

-95 RQALFVNTYVAALKL
+95 RQASFVNTYVAALKS
-110 RLAENPGDVQGST
+110 RLVDPNDAKGRT
-123 YKMKKIQGYV
+123 YNMGKINGYV
-133 DSSLYKTD
+133 DSNLTKTD
-141 SSGKPVYPYAK
+141 SSGKPVYYPHVK
-152 ITSVSTPRLMTY
+152 VTSVSTPKLKTY
-164 KNRTVLEGIKVEYT
+164 QNRTVLEGIKVEYI

-221 IGTDAHNVNLGG
+221 IGSGAHNVNLGG

-242 GMSVLIPNNTEL
+242 GMCVLIPDNTKL

-265 GNIEIGNPNS
+265 GNLEVGNPNS
-275 NRAGINNKYI
+275 NRAGTHNEST

-292 QLWTNNINVNVNKEN
+292 QLWTKNINVNGAN
-307 VFLEGTTYVADD
+307 VSLEGTTYVSDD
-319 MTLKGRG
+319 MTLKGSG
-326 STVTLGKDENGKST
+326 STVTLGKDKNGKST

-347 GNSDTKSD
+347 GNSDTSSA
-355 ESSAIIINGRD
+355 ESSAIIINGRE

-379 AGNAYINRSSMVK
+379 AGNTYINRASMVK
-392 DNRNDKGK
+392 VNGSNKEN

-415 IAYLIPPECIGT
+415 IAYLIPAECIGT
-427 DGDGADAKSHY
+427 DGDGADAKSVY
-438 FKNPLSSSEDD
+438 YKNPLSYSEDAA
-449 EITSNGSDSQKYT
+449 ITSKGSDNQQYT
-462 VVNTNVVSSKT
+462 VININVVSSKT

-483 YLSADEMKN
+483 YLSADQMKN

-580 GIVDGVNMDAQSIEL
+580 GIVDGVDMDAQSIEL

-618 TASLFTNIVHED
+618 SASLFTNIVHEG
-630 NLKKFT
+630 NLETFT
-636 EHETGKK
+636 KNETGKK
-643 IEVTTTYTGK
+643 LEVTATYTDK

-694 DNFTGTI
+694 ADFTGTI

-707 FVNKECTVSNC
+707 FVNKQCTVSNC

-726 LLKEVKVKD
+726 LLKEVKI
-735 VKTGSKKTMHLYDVF
+735 GSQTMHLYDVF

-784 KKK
+784 KKN

>member
-26 VTILWIALVNL
+26 VTILWIALANL

-62 GLEGDMSA
+62 GLEGDMSV

-85 KGNAENNEAN
+85 KGNADINEAN
-95 RQALFVNTYVAALKL
+95 RQASFVTTYVAALRS
-110 RLAENPGDVQGST
+110 RLADPNDAKGLT
-123 YKMKKIQGYV
+123 YNMDKIKGYV
-133 DSSLYKTD
+133 DSSLSKTD

-152 ITSVSTPRLMTY
+152 VTSVSTPQLKTY
-164 KNRTVLEGIKVEYT
+164 QNRTVLEGIKVEYT

-190 ISLAVPTM
+190 ISLSVPTM

-221 IGTDAHNVNLGG
+221 IGAGAHNVNLGG
-233 NLYAGSDST
+233 NLYAGNDST
-242 GMSVLIPNNTEL
+242 GMSVLIPNNTKL

-275 NRAGINNKYI
+275 NRAGTHNEST

-292 QLWTNNINVNVNKEN
+292 QLWTNNINVNGAKVS
-307 VFLEGTTYVADD
+307 LEGTTYVSDD
-319 MTLKGRG
+319 MTLKGSG
-326 STVTLGKDENGKST
+326 STVTLGRDENGKST

-347 GNSDTKSD
+347 GNSDTSSA
-355 ESSAIIINGRD
+355 ESSAIIINGRE

-379 AGNAYINRSSMVK
+379 AGNTYINRASMVK
-392 DNRNDKGK
+392 VNGNDKEN

-415 IAYLIPPECIGT
+415 IAYLIPAECIGT
-427 DGDGADAKSHY
+427 DGDGAEAKSVY
-438 FKNPLSSSEDD
+438 YKNPLSYSEDVA
-449 EITSNGSDSQKYT
+449 ITSKGSDNQQYT
-462 VVNTNVVSSKT
+462 VININVVSSKT

-483 YLSADEMKN
+483 YLSADQMKN

-541 KLQKYT
+541 RLQKYT

-552 SIQVNDA
+552 AIQVNDA

-580 GIVDGVNMDAQSIEL
+580 GIVDGVDMDAQSIEL

-630 NLKKFT
+630 NLQTFT
-636 EHETGKK
+636 KNEAGKK
-643 IEVTTTYTGK
+643 LEVTTTYTGK

-694 DNFTGTI
+694 ADFTGTI

-707 FVNKECTVSNC
+707 FVNKQCTVSNC

-726 LLKEVKVKD
+726 LLKEVK
-735 VKTGSKKTMHLYDVF
+735 TGSQAMHLYDVF

-784 KKK
+784 KKN

>member
-26 VTILWIALVNL
+26 VTILWIALANL

-62 GLEGDMSA
+62 GLEGDMSV

-85 KGNAENNEAN
+85 KGNADINEAN
-95 RQALFVNTYVAALKL
+95 RQASFVTTYVAALRS
-110 RLAENPGDVQGST
+110 RLANPGDAQGLT
-123 YKMKKIQGYV
+123 YNMDKIKGYV
-133 DSSLYKTD
+133 DSSLSKTD

-152 ITSVSTPRLMTY
+152 VTSVSTPQLKTY
-164 KNRTVLEGIKVEYT
+164 QNRTVLEGIKVEYT

-190 ISLAVPTM
+190 ISLSVPTM

-221 IGTDAHNVNLGG
+221 IGAGAHNVNLGG

-242 GMSVLIPNNTEL
+242 GMSVLIPNNTKL

-275 NRAGINNKYI
+275 NRAGTHNEST

-292 QLWTNNINVNVNKEN
+292 QLWTNNINVNGAKVS
-307 VFLEGTTYVADD
+307 LEGTTYVSDD
-319 MTLKGRG
+319 MTLKGSG

-347 GNSDTKSD
+347 GNSDTSSA
-355 ESSAIIINGRD
+355 ESSAIIINGRE

-379 AGNAYINRSSMVK
+379 AGNTYINRASMVK
-392 DNRNDKGK
+392 VNGNDKEN

-415 IAYLIPPECIGT
+415 IAYLIPAECIGT
-427 DGDGADAKSHY
+427 DGDGADAKSVY
-438 FKNPLSSSEDD
+438 YKNPLSYSEDAA
-449 EITSNGSDSQKYT
+449 ITSKGSDNQQYT
-462 VVNTNVVSSKT
+462 VININVVSSKT

-483 YLSADEMKN
+483 YLSADQMKN

-580 GIVDGVNMDAQSIEL
+580 GIVDGVDMDAQSIEL

-643 IEVTTTYTGK
+643 LEVTTTYTGK
-653 YNKDETYKAVVVDG
+653 YNKDETYKAVVVNG

-694 DNFTGTI
+694 ADFTGTI

-707 FVNKECTVSNC
+707 FVNKQCTVSNC

-726 LLKEVKVKD
+726 LLKEVK
-735 VKTGSKKTMHLYDVF
+735 TGSKTMHLYDVF

-755 YLGGITKTAANGS
+755 YLGGITKTATNSS

-784 KKK
+784 KKN

>member
-26 VTILWIALVNL
+26 VTILWIALANL

-62 GLEGDMSA
+62 GLEGDMSV

-85 KGNAENNEAN
+85 KGNADINEAN
-95 RQALFVNTYVAALKL
+95 RQASFVTTYVAALRS
-110 RLAENPGDVQGST
+110 RLADPNDAKGLT
-123 YKMKKIQGYV
+123 YNMDKIKGYV
-133 DSSLYKTD
+133 DSSLSKTD

-152 ITSVSTPRLMTY
+152 VTSVSTPQLKTY
-164 KNRTVLEGIKVEYT
+164 QNRTVLEGIKVEYT

-190 ISLAVPTM
+190 ISLSVPTM

-221 IGTDAHNVNLGG
+221 IGAGAHNVNLGG
-233 NLYAGSDST
+233 NLYAGNDST
-242 GMSVLIPNNTEL
+242 GMSVLIPNNTKL

-265 GNIEIGNPNS
+265 GNIEVGNPNS
-275 NRAGINNKYI
+275 NRAGTHNEST

-292 QLWTNNINVNVNKEN
+292 QLWTNNINVNGAKVS
-307 VFLEGTTYVADD
+307 LEGTTYVSDD
-319 MTLKGRG
+319 MTLKGSG

-347 GNSDTKSD
+347 GNSDTSSA
-355 ESSAIIINGRD
+355 ESSAIIINGRE

-379 AGNAYINRSSMVK
+379 AGNTYINRASMVK
-392 DNRNDKGK
+392 VNGNDKEN
-400 KDVAMGESISVKGNQ
+400 KDVVMGESISVKGNQ
-415 IAYLIPPECIGT
+415 IAYLIPVECIGT
-427 DGDGADAKSHY
+427 DGDGADAKSVY
-438 FKNPLSSSEDD
+438 YKNPLSYSEDAA
-449 EITSNGSDSQKYT
+449 ITSKGSDNQQYT
-462 VVNTNVVSSKT
+462 VININVVSSKT

-580 GIVDGVNMDAQSIEL
+580 GIVDGVDMDAQSIEL

-618 TASLFTNIVHED
+618 SASLFTNIVHEG

-636 EHETGKK
+636 ENETGKK
-643 IEVTTTYTGK
+643 LEVTTTYTGK
-653 YNKDETYKAVVVDG
+653 YNKDETYKAVVVNG

-694 DNFTGTI
+694 ADFTGTI

-726 LLKEVKVKD
+726 LLKEVKI
-735 VKTGSKKTMHLYDVF
+735 GSQTMHLYDVF

-755 YLGGITKTAANGS
+755 YLGGITKTTANGS

-777 LITYQNW
+777 LITYENW

>member
-26 VTILWIALVNL
+26 VTILWIALANL

-62 GLEGDMSA
+62 GLEGDMSV

-85 KGNAENNEAN
+85 KGNADINEAN
-95 RQALFVNTYVAALKL
+95 RQASFVTTYVAALRS
-110 RLAENPGDVQGST
+110 RLADPNDAKGLT
-123 YKMKKIQGYV
+123 YNMDKIKGYV
-133 DSSLYKTD
+133 DSSLSKTD

-152 ITSVSTPRLMTY
+152 VTSVSTPQLKTY
-164 KNRTVLEGIKVEYT
+164 QNRTVLEGIKVEYT

-190 ISLAVPTM
+190 ISLSVPTM

-221 IGTDAHNVNLGG
+221 IGAGAHNVNLGG
-233 NLYAGSDST
+233 NLYAGNDST
-242 GMSVLIPNNTEL
+242 GMSVLIPNNTKL

-275 NRAGINNKYI
+275 NRAGTHNEST

-292 QLWTNNINVNVNKEN
+292 QLWTNNINVNGAKVS
-307 VFLEGTTYVADD
+307 LEGTTYVSDD
-319 MTLKGRG
+319 MTLKGSG
-326 STVTLGKDENGKST
+326 STVTLGRDENGKST

-347 GNSDTKSD
+347 GNSDTSSA
-355 ESSAIIINGRD
+355 ESSAIIINGRE

-379 AGNAYINRSSMVK
+379 AGNTYINRASMVK
-392 DNRNDKGK
+392 VNGNDKEN

-415 IAYLIPPECIGT
+415 IAYLIPAECIGT
-427 DGDGADAKSHY
+427 DGDGADAKSVY
-438 FKNPLSSSEDD
+438 YKNPLSYSEDAA
-449 EITSNGSDSQKYT
+449 ITSKGSDNQQYT
-462 VVNTNVVSSKT
+462 VININVVSSKT

-483 YLSADEMKN
+483 YLSADQMKN

-541 KLQKYT
+541 RLQKYT

-580 GIVDGVNMDAQSIEL
+580 GIVDGVDMDAQSIEL

-636 EHETGKK
+636 KNETGKK
-643 IEVTTTYTGK
+643 LEVTTTYTGK
-653 YNKDETYKAVVVDG
+653 YNKDETYKAVVVNG

-694 DNFTGTI
+694 ADFTGTI

-707 FVNKECTVSNC
+707 FVNKQCTVSNC

-726 LLKEVKVKD
+726 LLKEVK
-735 VKTGSKKTMHLYDVF
+735 TGSQTMHLYDVF

-784 KKK
+784 KKN

>member
-26 VTILWIALVNL
+26 VTILWIALANL

-62 GLEGDMSA
+62 GLEGDMSV

-85 KGNAENNEAN
+85 KGNADINEAN
-95 RQALFVNTYVAALKL
+95 RQASFVNTYVAALKS
-110 RLAENPGDVQGST
+110 RLADPNDAKGLT
-123 YKMKKIQGYV
+123 YNMDKIKGYV
-133 DSSLYKTD
+133 DSSLSKTD

-152 ITSVSTPRLMTY
+152 VTSVSTPQLKTY
-164 KNRTVLEGIKVEYT
+164 QNRTVLEGIKVEYT

-190 ISLAVPTM
+190 ISLSVPTM

-242 GMSVLIPNNTEL
+242 GMSVLIPNNTKL

-275 NRAGINNKYI
+275 NRAGTHNEST

-292 QLWTNNINVNVNKEN
+292 QLWTNNINVNGAKVS
-307 VFLEGTTYVADD
+307 LEGTTYVTDD
-319 MTLKGRG
+319 MTLKGSG
-326 STVTLGKDENGKST
+326 SIVTLGRDENGKST

-347 GNSDTKSD
+347 GNSDTSSA
-355 ESSAIIINGRD
+355 ESSAIIINGRE

-379 AGNAYINRSSMVK
+379 AGNTYINRASMVK
-392 DNRNDKGK
+392 VNGSNKEN

-415 IAYLIPPECIGT
+415 IAYLIPAECIGT
-427 DGDGADAKSHY
+427 DGDGADAKSVY
-438 FKNPLSSSEDD
+438 YKNPLSYSEDAA
-449 EITSNGSDSQKYT
+449 ITSKGSDNQQYT
-462 VVNTNVVSSKT
+462 VININVVSSKT

-483 YLSADEMKN
+483 YLSADQMKN

-580 GIVDGVNMDAQSIEL
+580 GIVDGVDMDAQSIEL

-636 EHETGKK
+636 EHKTGKK
-643 IEVTTTYTGK
+643 IEVTATYTDK

-694 DNFTGTI
+694 ADFTGTI

-707 FVNKECTVSNC
+707 FVNKQCTVSNC

-726 LLKEVKVKD
+726 LLKEVK
-735 VKTGSKKTMHLYDVF
+735 TGSKTMHLYDVF

-755 YLGGITKTAANGS
+755 YLGGITKTAANS
-768 GDADIDYSS
+768 SRDADIDYSS

-784 KKK
+784 KKN

>member
-26 VTILWIALVNL
+26 VTILWIALANL

-62 GLEGDMSA
+62 GLEGDMSV

-85 KGNAENNEAN
+85 KGNADINEAN
-95 RQALFVNTYVAALKL
+95 RQASFVTTYVAALRS
-110 RLAENPGDVQGST
+110 RLADPNDAKGLT
-123 YKMKKIQGYV
+123 YNMDKIKGYV
-133 DSSLYKTD
+133 DSSLSKTD

-152 ITSVSTPRLMTY
+152 VTSVSTPQLKTY
-164 KNRTVLEGIKVEYT
+164 QNRTVLEGIKVEYT

-190 ISLAVPTM
+190 ISLSVPTM

-221 IGTDAHNVNLGG
+221 IGAGAHNVNLGG
-233 NLYAGSDST
+233 NLYAGNDST
-242 GMSVLIPNNTEL
+242 GMSVLIPNNTKL

-275 NRAGINNKYI
+275 NRAGTHNEST

-292 QLWTNNINVNVNKEN
+292 QLWTNNINVNGAKVS
-307 VFLEGTTYVADD
+307 LEGTTYVSDD
-319 MTLKGRG
+319 MTLKGSG
-326 STVTLGKDENGKST
+326 STVTLGRDENGKST

-347 GNSDTKSD
+347 GNSDTSSA
-355 ESSAIIINGRD
+355 ESSAIIINGRE

-379 AGNAYINRSSMVK
+379 AGNTYINRASMVK
-392 DNRNDKGK
+392 VNGSNKEN

-415 IAYLIPPECIGT
+415 IAYLIPAECIGT
-427 DGDGADAKSHY
+427 DGDGADAKSVY
-438 FKNPLSSSEDD
+438 YKNPLSYSEDAA
-449 EITSNGSDSQKYT
+449 ITSKGSDNQQYT
-462 VVNTNVVSSKT
+462 VININVVSSKT

-483 YLSADEMKN
+483 YLSADQMKN

-580 GIVDGVNMDAQSIEL
+580 GIVDGVDMDAQSIEL

-636 EHETGKK
+636 EHKTGKK
-643 IEVTTTYTGK
+643 IEVTATYTDK

-694 DNFTGTI
+694 ADFTGTI

-707 FVNKECTVSNC
+707 FVNKQCTVSNC

-726 LLKEVKVKD
+726 LLKEVKA
-735 VKTGSKKTMHLYDVF
+735 GSKTMHLYDVF

-784 KKK
+784 KKN

>member
-26 VTILWIALVNL
+26 VTILWIALANL

-62 GLEGDMSA
+62 GLEGDMSV

-85 KGNAENNEAN
+85 KGNADINEAN
-95 RQALFVNTYVAALKL
+95 RQASFVNTYVAALKS
-110 RLAENPGDVQGST
+110 RLADPNDAKGLT
-123 YKMKKIQGYV
+123 YNMDKIKGYV
-133 DSSLYKTD
+133 DSSLSKTD

-152 ITSVSTPRLMTY
+152 VTSVSTPQLKTY
-164 KNRTVLEGIKVEYT
+164 QNRTVLEGIKVEYT

-190 ISLAVPTM
+190 ISLSVPTM

-242 GMSVLIPNNTEL
+242 GMSVLIPNNTKL

-275 NRAGINNKYI
+275 NRAGTHNEST

-292 QLWTNNINVNVNKEN
+292 QLWTNNINVNGAKVS
-307 VFLEGTTYVADD
+307 LEGTTYVTDD
-319 MTLKGRG
+319 MTLKGSG
-326 STVTLGKDENGKST
+326 STVTLGRDENGKST

-347 GNSDTKSD
+347 GNSDTSSA
-355 ESSAIIINGRD
+355 ESSAIIINGRE

-379 AGNAYINRSSMVK
+379 AGNTYINRASMVK
-392 DNRNDKGK
+392 VNGSNKEN

-415 IAYLIPPECIGT
+415 IAYLIPAECIGT
-427 DGDGADAKSHY
+427 DGDGADAKSVY
-438 FKNPLSSSEDD
+438 YKNPLSYSEDAA
-449 EITSNGSDSQKYT
+449 ITSKGSDNQQYT
-462 VVNTNVVSSKT
+462 VININVVSSKT

-483 YLSADEMKN
+483 YLSADQMKN

-580 GIVDGVNMDAQSIEL
+580 GIVDGVDMDAQSIEL

-636 EHETGKK
+636 EHKTGKK
-643 IEVTTTYTGK
+643 IEVTATYTDK
-653 YNKDETYKAVVVDG
+653 YNKDETYKAVVVNG

-694 DNFTGTI
+694 ADFTGTI

-707 FVNKECTVSNC
+707 FVNKQCTVSNC

-726 LLKEVKVKD
+726 LLKEVK
-735 VKTGSKKTMHLYDVF
+735 TGSKTMHLYDVF

-784 KKK
+784 KKN

>member
-26 VTILWIALVNL
+26 VTILWIALANL

-62 GLEGDMSA
+62 GLEGDMSV

-85 KGNAENNEAN
+85 KGNADINEAN
-95 RQALFVNTYVAALKL
+95 RQASFVTTYVAALRS
-110 RLAENPGDVQGST
+110 RLADPNDAKGLT
-123 YKMKKIQGYV
+123 YNMDKIKGYV
-133 DSSLYKTD
+133 DSSLSKKD

-152 ITSVSTPRLMTY
+152 VTSVSTPQLKTY
-164 KNRTVLEGIKVEYT
+164 QNRTVLEGIKVEYT

-190 ISLAVPTM
+190 ISLSVPTM

-221 IGTDAHNVNLGG
+221 IGAGAHNVNLGG

-242 GMSVLIPNNTEL
+242 GMSVLIPNNTKL

-275 NRAGINNKYI
+275 NRAGTHNESI

-292 QLWTNNINVNVNKEN
+292 QLWTNNINVNGAKVS
-307 VFLEGTTYVADD
+307 LEGTTYVSDD
-319 MTLKGRG
+319 MTLKGSG

-347 GNSDTKSD
+347 GNSDTLSA
-355 ESSAIIINGRD
+355 ESSAIIINGRE

-379 AGNAYINRSSMVK
+379 AGNTYINRASMVK
-392 DNRNDKGK
+392 VNGNDKEN

-415 IAYLIPPECIGT
+415 IAYLIPAECIGT
-427 DGDGADAKSHY
+427 DGDGADAKSVY
-438 FKNPLSSSEDD
+438 YKNPLSYSEDAA
-449 EITSNGSDSQKYT
+449 ITSKGSDNQQYT
-462 VVNTNVVSSKT
+462 VININVVSSKT

-483 YLSADEMKN
+483 YLSADQMKN

-580 GIVDGVNMDAQSIEL
+580 GIVDGVDMDAQSIEL

-643 IEVTTTYTGK
+643 LEVTTTYTGK
-653 YNKDETYKAVVVDG
+653 YNKDETYKAVVVNG

-694 DNFTGTI
+694 ADFTGTI

-707 FVNKECTVSNC
+707 FVNKQCTVSNC

-726 LLKEVKVKD
+726 LLKEVK
-735 VKTGSKKTMHLYDVF
+735 TGSQTMHLYDVF

-784 KKK
+784 KKN

>member
-26 VTILWIALVNL
+26 VTILWIALANL

-62 GLEGDMSA
+62 GLEGDMSV

-85 KGNAENNEAN
+85 KGNADINEAN
-95 RQALFVNTYVAALKL
+95 RQASFVNTYVAALKS
-110 RLAENPGDVQGST
+110 RLADPNDAKGLT
-123 YKMKKIQGYV
+123 YNMDKIKGYV
-133 DSSLYKTD
+133 DSSLSKTD

-152 ITSVSTPRLMTY
+152 VTSVSTPQLKTY
-164 KNRTVLEGIKVEYT
+164 QNRTVLEGIKVEYT

-190 ISLAVPTM
+190 ISLSVPTM

-242 GMSVLIPNNTEL
+242 GMSVLIPNNTKL

-275 NRAGINNKYI
+275 NRAGTHNEST

-292 QLWTNNINVNVNKEN
+292 QLWTNNINVNGAKVS
-307 VFLEGTTYVADD
+307 LEGTTYVTDD
-319 MTLKGRG
+319 MTLKGSG
-326 STVTLGKDENGKST
+326 STVTLGRDENGKST

-347 GNSDTKSD
+347 GNSDTSSA
-355 ESSAIIINGRD
+355 ESSAIIINGRE

-379 AGNAYINRSSMVK
+379 AGNTYINRASMVK
-392 DNRNDKGK
+392 VNGSNKEN

-415 IAYLIPPECIGT
+415 IAYLIPAECIGT
-427 DGDGADAKSHY
+427 DGDGADAKSVY
-438 FKNPLSSSEDD
+438 YKNPLSYSEDAA
-449 EITSNGSDSQKYT
+449 ITSKGSDNQQYT
-462 VVNTNVVSSKT
+462 VININVVSSKT

-483 YLSADEMKN
+483 YLSADQMKN

-580 GIVDGVNMDAQSIEL
+580 GIVDGVDMDAQSIEL

-636 EHETGKK
+636 EHKTGKK
-643 IEVTTTYTGK
+643 IEVTATYTDK

-694 DNFTGTI
+694 ADFTGTI

-707 FVNKECTVSNC
+707 FVNKQCTVSNC

-726 LLKEVKVKD
+726 LLKEVK
-735 VKTGSKKTMHLYDVF
+735 TGSQTMHLYDVF

-784 KKK
+784 KKN